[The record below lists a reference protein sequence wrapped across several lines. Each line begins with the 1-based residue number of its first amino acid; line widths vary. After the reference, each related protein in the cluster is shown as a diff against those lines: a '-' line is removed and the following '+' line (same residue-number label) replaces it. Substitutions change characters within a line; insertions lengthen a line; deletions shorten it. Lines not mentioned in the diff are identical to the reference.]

1 MELLARGGEDFH
13 LVAQVDFI
21 LLKHL
26 EGLTDASRPHFEV
39 KVFFVAVESLLDETR
54 ERHAVFDPHPF
65 GMVDFHQDF
74 VTIDRQVGEE
84 IVFILEPL
92 VDKLLYY
99 GFTDHSVGNYCC
111 CYSGGRRRPSN
122 V

>member
-1 MELLARGGEDFH
+1 MKATLEFLARGGEDFH

-84 IVFILEPL
+84 IVFILKP
-92 VDKLLYY
+92 
-99 GFTDHSVGNYCC
+99 F
-111 CYSGGRRRPSN
+111 GR
-122 V
+122 

>member
-1 MELLARGGEDFH
+1 MARGGEDFH

-84 IVFILEPL
+84 IILSSSHWSISCCTT
-92 VDKLLYY
+92 VLLIIQWAIIA
-99 GFTDHSVGNYCC
+99 V
-111 CYSGGRRRPSN
+111 